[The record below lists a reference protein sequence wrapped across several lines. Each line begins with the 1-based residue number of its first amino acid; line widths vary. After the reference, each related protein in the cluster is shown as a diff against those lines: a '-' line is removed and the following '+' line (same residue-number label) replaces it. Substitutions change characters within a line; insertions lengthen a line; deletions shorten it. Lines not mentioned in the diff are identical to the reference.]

1 MHTEESGHPLSHK
14 GACRGGFNCSIP
26 ASSASVSLGYF
37 QLLQILMKLR
47 EDEAVPPLN
56 EPGQVALARS
66 LI

>member
-1 MHTEESGHPLSHK
+1 MHTEGVRTPLKSP

-37 QLLQILMKLR
+37 QLLQILMKLC

-56 EPGQVALARS
+56 EPGQVALA
-66 LI
+66 